1 MKPHKQGERL
11 YNDGDRLAELEI
23 LAAFRDDKHGFLYSV
38 RNVVTGIESMRTH
51 AQLEPYAKA
60 EKHDLG

>member
-1 MKPHKQGERL
+1 MNHHKQ
-11 YNDGDRLAELEI
+11 GDRLAEYEI

-38 RNVVTGIESMRTH
+38 RNVITGVESMRTH
-51 AQLEPYAKA
+51 AQLEPYARA

>member
-1 MKPHKQGERL
+1 MTPHRK
-11 YNDGDRLAELEI
+11 GDRLAQIEI

-38 RNVVTGIESMRTH
+38 RDVQTNVETMRTH
-51 AQLEPYAKA
+51 AQLEPYAQA